1 MTVTYRSRLVSAIR
15 SRRSSVDKR
24 PDGVQ
29 APRWEEKESD
39 DKIVAL
45 SAETIE
51 LLALASLDHVC
62 EDTDF
67 EISYSY
73 GSGIGTNIV
82 AKCQRCGE
90 RFDVTDYGNW

>member
-1 MTVTYRSRLVSAIR
+1 MTILRTRLYAAIK
-15 SRRSSVDKR
+15 SRRTSLDNR
-24 PDGVQ
+24 PLGVH
-29 APRWEEKESD
+29 APGWIEKPSD

-51 LLALASLDHVC
+51 LLALASLEHGC
-62 EDTDF
+62 KDTDF

-90 RFDVTDYGNW
+90 RFDVTDYGSW